1 MASYEEQQQLADLIA
16 RGREQGF
23 LNYQDIVDML
33 HDQFEDEEK
42 IEEIVVLL
50 NDIGINVLEDT
61 PVGTDS
67 LLPGAVPEG
76 DPEVAAASIIGDD
89 GELGRT
95 SDPVRMYMREM
106 GSVELLTRKGEIEI
120 ARRIESGTRDM
131 LASLA
136 LYPQMPTILFQHLKQ
151 VEDGEVK
158 LSDLV
163 MGFLLPESEEISAP
177 MPAPVVETTD
187 VMADDIG
194 DDDADGVAKEDPYD
208 TEGITAF
215 LVELRALHDTATGYE
230 LELGHGDIRAKE
242 ARLAVAT
249 RLMTVKLTPSFVVE
263 ALTDLRKYVDQI
275 RQAERNI
282 MDVATEQ
289 GRMPKPLFVQT
300 FVGSETDLTWIDR
313 AIVQGGDG
321 YGIRLAGLKDQI
333 TRSQKRLRFVE
344 KRIAMDIATIKD
356 INRKVVDADVR
367 TRAAKKEM
375 IEANLRLVISIA
387 KKYTNRGLQF
397 LDLIQEGNI
406 GLMKAVDK
414 FEYRRGYK
422 FSTYATWWI
431 RQAITRSIAD
441 QARTIRIPVHMIE
454 TINKLNRIQRQL
466 LQQMGREPTA
476 DELAESMEMGEDK
489 IRKVMKISKEP
500 ISMETPIGD
509 DEDSSLGDFIE
520 DGNMLSPSDSADNQG
535 LSEAVEAMLST
546 LSPREAKVL
555 RMRFGIQMNTDHTLE
570 EVGKQFDVTRERI
583 RQIEAKALRKLRHPS
598 RAEKLRSFLD

>member
-1 MASYEEQQQLADLIA
+1 MASYDEQQQLADLIA
-16 RGREQGF
+16 RGREQGY
-23 LNYQDIVDML
+23 LNYQDIADML
-33 HDQFEDEEK
+33 NDEFEDEEK

-50 NDIGINVLEDT
+50 GDMGINVLDDAL
-61 PVGTDS
+61 PNPDILV
-67 LLPGAVPEG
+67 PGALVDA
-76 DPEVAAASIIGDD
+76 DPEVAAASIADD

-131 LASLA
+131 LTSLA
-136 LYPQMPTILFQHLKQ
+136 LYPQMPTLLFQHLKQ
-151 VEDGEVK
+151 VEEGEIK

-163 MGFLLPESEEISAP
+163 MGFLMPEQEETSP
-177 MPAPVVETTD
+177 TPEVVVADESLD
-187 VMADDIG
+187 ADD
-194 DDDADGVAKEDPYD
+194 DSADGVSKEDPYD
-208 TEGITAF
+208 TEGVTAF
-215 LVELRALHDTATGYE
+215 LAELRELHQIASGNE
-230 LELGHGDIRAKE
+230 AEFGHADERART
-242 ARLAVAT
+242 ARLAVAS
-249 RLMTVKLTPSFVVE
+249 RLMTVKLAPSFVAEVL
-263 ALTDLRKYVDQI
+263 ADLRKHVDQI
-275 RQAERNI
+275 RQYERMI
-282 MDVATEQ
+282 MDLTVEQ
-289 GRMPKPLFVQT
+289 GRLPKQHFVAT
-300 FVGSETDLTWIDR
+300 FIGSETDLEWIERVIAANMDDS
-313 AIVQGGDG
+313 AN
-321 YGIRLAGLKDQI
+321 RLQGLKDQV
-333 TRSQKRLRFVE
+333 TRAQKRLRFLE
-344 KRIAMDIATIKD
+344 KRIAMDITSLKD
-356 INRKVVDADVR
+356 VNRKVVDADSR

-454 TINKLNRIQRQL
+454 TINKLNRVQRQL

-476 DELAESMEMGEDK
+476 DELAEAMEMGEDK

-520 DGNMLSPSDSADNQG
+520 DGNMLSPSESADNQG
-535 LSEAVEAMLST
+535 LSEAVELMLST